1 MGALK
6 KFVIKK
12 DFFQRTAYYMSLTL
26 ISLSAP
32 STKVNGFNASAS
44 KHIALAFLVAVV
56 TSCYNAYNFILQDEA
71 SDARKTIVSLRSDN
85 GEILRRQT

>member
-6 KFVIKK
+6 NFVINE

-32 STKVNGFNASAS
+32 SMKVNGLNTFAS
-44 KHIALAFLVAVV
+44 KHIALPFFV
-56 TSCYNAYNFILQDEA
+56 SSGYILLQYIQFHF
-71 SDARKTIVSLRSDN
+71 AR
-85 GEILRRQT
+85 